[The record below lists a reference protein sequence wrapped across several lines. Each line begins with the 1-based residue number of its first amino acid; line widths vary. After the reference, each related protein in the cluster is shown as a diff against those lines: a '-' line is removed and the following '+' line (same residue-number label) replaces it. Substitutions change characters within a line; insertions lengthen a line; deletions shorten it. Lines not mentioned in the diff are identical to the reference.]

1 MKISP
6 SELGPRLGDE
16 DEELQEQQKE
26 EFVAF
31 CRVYSGRIES
41 GKQVKFVSCKRDLF
55 HVYPLLIAPSI
66 IDNLI
71 TYQRYLFVSDQG
83 TKREHNYTFCKIFAT
98 LLRVYNAGLVAKFN
112 ESLRPGLCAGTSSR
126 STYDSIAGVKHP
138 RCQCARGQGCS
149 GSDVPND
156 GR

>member
-71 TYQRYLFVSDQG
+71 TYTYSCPNKAQNANITTHFVKYLRLCFA
-83 TKREHNYTFCKIFAT
+83 YTT
-98 LLRVYNAGLVAKFN
+98 L
-112 ESLRPGLCAGTSSR
+112 
-126 STYDSIAGVKHP
+126 D
-138 RCQCARGQGCS
+138 
-149 GSDVPND
+149 
-156 GR
+156 